1 MKEVTL
7 TVDGKKLTVPEGT
20 LIIDACEQN
29 GIYIPRFC
37 YHKHLTKSGN
47 CRMCLV
53 KIERNPKLQPSCMTA
68 VAEGMVV
75 YTDTPEIAQMR
86 KAMLEFIREG
96 DTLVV
101 HSMDR
106 LARNLDDLRALVQKC
121 TKRQVTVQF

>member
-53 KIERNPKLQPSCMTA
+53 KIERNPKPQPSCMTP
-68 VAEGMVV
+68 VAEGMIV
-75 YTDTPEIAQMR
+75 YTNTPEIAQMR
-86 KAMLEFIREG
+86 KAMLEFI
-96 DTLVV
+96 LIN
-101 HSMDR
+101 HP
-106 LARNLDDLRALVQKC
+106 LDCPICDKAGECMLQDNALPAMGQ
-121 TKRQVTVQF
+121 